1 MLPKYEFDPLQARIN
16 CFVLL
21 FFSQMPPLEPQVPER
36 SNLSRLDMPQVDLPP
51 EESSVNLTQL
61 VPELDLIGDKGK
73 EKKDDSEEEEV
84 GLEKVENHP
93 AQLCMNEPNIFLL
106 SSGGRRSSW

>member
-1 MLPKYEFDPLQARIN
+1 MNRQHEFDSYHAFINYSDLLPL
-16 CFVLL
+16 L
-21 FFSQMPPLEPQVPER
+21 QMPPLEPQVPER
-36 SNLSRLDMPQVDLPP
+36 SNFSRLDMPQVDLPP

-84 GLEKVENHP
+84 WVEKNKNYS
-93 AQLCMNEPNIFLL
+93 AQLCMN
-106 SSGGRRSSW
+106 

>member
-1 MLPKYEFDPLQARIN
+1 MNDDHFIWLHTDSCIPL
-16 CFVLL
+16 FL
-21 FFSQMPPLEPQVPER
+21 SQMPPLEQPQMAER

-61 VPELDLIGDKGK
+61 VPELDLLGDKGR

-84 GLEKVENHP
+84 RV
-93 AQLCMNEPNIFLL
+93 
-106 SSGGRRSSW
+106 

>member
-1 MLPKYEFDPLQARIN
+1 MRARID
-16 CFVLL
+16 CSILL
-21 FFSQMPPLEPQVPER
+21 FFTQMPPLEPQVPER

-84 GLEKVENHP
+84 RVGKSRE
-93 AQLCMNEPNIFLL
+93 L
-106 SSGGRRSSW
+106 SRPVVHE